1 MFCCYEDYFSKEF
14 CAKNLFHSI
23 SFMLNKIILEMVSIA
38 TKVLCLFTPRKNKE
52 NMIKILRG
60 NNVNTRY
67 LIFTIFSTEAI
78 IRIIPGEP
86 KFLRLFAWFLLWVR
100 QFGTSYEIFTRN

>member
-67 LIFTIFSTEAI
+67 LIFTIFSTGNFYEKLTI
-78 IRIIPGEP
+78 
-86 KFLRLFAWFLLWVR
+86 
-100 QFGTSYEIFTRN
+100 SYENIDFNYKEFMLCIWLIVSR